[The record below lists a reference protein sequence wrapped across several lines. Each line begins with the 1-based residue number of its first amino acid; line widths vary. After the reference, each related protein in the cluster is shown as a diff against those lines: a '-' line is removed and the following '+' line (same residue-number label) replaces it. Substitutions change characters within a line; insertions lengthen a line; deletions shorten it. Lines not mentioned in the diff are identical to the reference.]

1 MKWESHQKYCTH
13 CLGDADETIHLVHSL
28 RHVKQC
34 RSFRNHTPQLNWD
47 EVLYFQKMDKLTAHF
62 FKIFFALNLY
72 SYVYIYIHIC
82 IYFFSMYITHMC
94 ILYYIISY
102 YIILYY
108 TIIVILYYIILYYI
122 ILYYVILYY
131 ITLYIIILY
140 YIILYYIILYYIL
153 YIIYYIILCYVMLY
167 YIILYY
173 IILYYII
180 LYYIILYIHISYTY
194 HYIIS
199 FLICKWWSH
208 FPAASFSA
216 TTRTSASRKKP
227 AGWAIEISPVAYSM
241 QQLTFTAMCL
251 WLQDA

>member
-108 TIIVILYYIILYYI
+108 TIIVILSY
-122 ILYYVILYY
+122 
-131 ITLYIIILY
+131 IILY
-140 YIILYYIILYYIL
+140 YIILYYIILYFIT
-153 YIIYYIILCYVMLY
+153 
-167 YIILYY
+167 
-173 IILYYII
+173 